1 MRKTALITGG
11 TRGIGLGIAKKLA
24 HEGIDLALNGVRPD
38 SEVREVLDELRQLG
52 VRVEYFP
59 GNIAE
64 KVDRERILN
73 GVKAKF
79 GVLNFFIN
87 NAGVAPR
94 VRADVL
100 EVAEEDFDHLMDIN
114 MRGTFFL
121 TQAFANWMV
130 ELKKVDASSDFS
142 IVTITSVSARLAST
156 NRAAYC
162 MAKAGLSMMSQVFAV
177 KLAEFGIPVFEI
189 QPGVIETDMTEKVKE
204 IYQERIQKGLTL
216 EPRMGKPED
225 IGKIVAALLRGDL
238 SYATGQIIAVD
249 GGMMVGRL

>member
-1 MRKTALITGG
+1 MKKTALITGG

-24 HEGIDLALNGVRPD
+24 QEGIDLALNGVRPE
-38 SEVREVLDELRQLG
+38 SEVQEVLGELRQLG
-52 VRVEYFP
+52 VRVEYFS

-64 KVDRERILN
+64 KTDRESILN

-79 GVLNFFIN
+79 GVLNFLIN

-100 EVAEEDFDHLMDIN
+100 DVAEEDFDHLMDIN
-114 MRGTFFL
+114 LRGTFFL

-130 ELKKVDASSDFS
+130 ELKKADDHSDFS
-142 IVTITSVSARLAST
+142 VITITSVSARLAST

-162 MAKAGLSMMSQVFAV
+162 MAKSGLSMMNQVFAV
-177 KLAEFGIPVFEI
+177 RLAEFGIPVFEI

-225 IGKIVAALLRGDL
+225 IGKVVASLLRGDL

>member
-1 MRKTALITGG
+1 MRKIALITGG
-11 TRGIGLGIAKKLA
+11 TRGIGLGMARKLA
-24 HEGIDLALNGVRPD
+24 KEGIDLALNGVRPE
-38 SEVREVLDELRQLG
+38 SEVKAVVEELSQVG
-52 VRVEYFP
+52 VKVEYFQ

-64 KVDRERILN
+64 KTDRENILN
-73 GVKAKF
+73 GVKTKF
-79 GVLNFFIN
+79 GSLNYLIN

-100 EVAEEDFDHLMDIN
+100 EVAEEDYDHLMDIN
-114 MRGTFFL
+114 LRGTFFL
-121 TQAFANWMV
+121 TQHIANWMV
-130 ELKKVDASSDFS
+130 EMKKESPSQDFS
-142 IVTITSVSARLAST
+142 IITITSVSARLAST

-162 MAKAGLSMMSQVFAV
+162 MAKSGLSMMNQVFAV

-204 IYQERIQKGLTL
+204 IYQERIRNGLTL
-216 EPRMGKPED
+216 EHRMGQPED

>member
-1 MRKTALITGG
+1 MKKIALITGG
-11 TRGIGLGIAKKLA
+11 TRGIGLGIARKLA
-24 HEGIDLALNGVRPD
+24 KEGIDLALNGVRPAV
-38 SEVREVLDELRQLG
+38 EVKEIVEELRQFG
-52 VRVEYFP
+52 IQVAYFQ
-59 GNIAE
+59 GNISE
-64 KVDRERILN
+64 KSDRQRILD
-73 GVKAKF
+73 GVKAEF
-79 GVLNFFIN
+79 GSLNFLIN

-114 MRGTFFL
+114 LRGTFFL
-121 TQAFANWMV
+121 TQHVANRMV
-130 ELKKVDASSDFS
+130 EMKRESPSQNFS

-162 MAKAGLSMMSQVFAV
+162 MAKSGLSMMNQVFAV

-216 EPRMGKPED
+216 EPRMGNPED
-225 IGKIVAALLRGDL
+225 IGKLVASLLRGDL

>member
-24 HEGIDLALNGVRPD
+24 HEGIDLALNGVRPESD
-38 SEVREVLDELRQLG
+38 VQEVLDELRQLG

-64 KVDRERILN
+64 KADREIILN

-79 GVLNFFIN
+79 GVLNFLIN

-114 MRGTFFL
+114 LRGTFFL

-130 ELKKVDASSDFS
+130 DLKKADASSDFS

-177 KLAEFGIPVFEI
+177 KLAEFGVPVFEI

-225 IGKIVAALLRGDL
+225 IGKIVASLIRGDL

>member
-1 MRKTALITGG
+1 MRKVALITGG

-24 HEGIDLALNGVRPD
+24 GEGIDLALNGVRAEA
-38 SEVREVLDELRQLG
+38 EVQDVLEELRKNG

-64 KVDRERILN
+64 KADRENILK
-73 GVKAKF
+73 GVKEKF
-79 GVLNFFIN
+79 RKVNFLVN

-114 MRGTFFL
+114 LKGTFFL
-121 TQAFANWMV
+121 SQAVAKWMT
-130 ELKKVDASSDFS
+130 ETRKSDADIPLS
-142 IVTITSVSARLAST
+142 IISITSVSAVLAST

-162 MAKAGLSMMSQVFAV
+162 MAKAGLSMMSKVLAV
-177 KLAEFGIPVFEI
+177 RLAEFNIPVYEI
-189 QPGVIETDMTEKVKE
+189 QPGVIETDMTEKVKSV
-204 IYQERIQKGLTL
+204 YQERIEKGLTL

-225 IGKIVAALLRGDL
+225 IGKVVTALLRGDL
-238 SYATGQIIAVD
+238 PYATGQILALD

>member
-1 MRKTALITGG
+1 MRKVALITGG

-24 HEGIDLALNGVRPD
+24 QEGIDLALNGVRPESD
-38 SEVREVLDELRQLG
+38 IVEVLDELRKSR

-64 KVDRERILN
+64 KADRETIVA
-73 GVKAKF
+73 GVKDKF
-79 GVLNFFIN
+79 GSLNFLVN

-114 MRGTFFL
+114 LKGTFFL
-121 TQAFANWMV
+121 TQAFAKWMM
-130 ELKKVDASSDFS
+130 EIRKSDADIPLS
-142 IVTITSVSARLAST
+142 IVSITSVSAVLAST

-162 MAKAGLSMMSQVFAV
+162 MAKAGLSMMSQVLAV
-177 KLAEFGIPVFEI
+177 RLAEFDIPVYEI
-189 QPGVIETDMTEKVKE
+189 QPGIIETDMTEKVKGV
-204 IYQERIQKGLTL
+204 YQDRIQNGLTL

-225 IGKIVAALLRGDL
+225 IGKAVAALLRGDL
-238 SYATGQIIAVD
+238 PYATGQILALD
-249 GGMMVGRL
+249 GGLMVGRL

>member
-1 MRKTALITGG
+1 MKKIALITGG

-24 HEGIDLALNGVRPD
+24 REGIDLALNGVRPEL
-38 SEVREVLDELRQLG
+38 EVKEVVEELRQFG
-52 VRVEYFP
+52 VQVAYLQ
-59 GNIAE
+59 GNISE
-64 KVDRERILN
+64 KSDRQRILE
-73 GVKAKF
+73 GVKAEF
-79 GVLNFFIN
+79 GYLNFLIN

-114 MRGTFFL
+114 LRGTFFL
-121 TQAFANWMV
+121 TQQVANWMV
-130 ELKKVDASSDFS
+130 ELKKESPNQDFS
-142 IVTITSVSARLAST
+142 MVTITSVSARLAST

-162 MAKAGLSMMSQVFAV
+162 MAKSGLSMMNQVFAV

-189 QPGVIETDMTEKVKE
+189 QPGVIETDMTEKVKD
-204 IYQERIQKGLTL
+204 IYEERIQKGLTL

-225 IGKIVAALLRGDL
+225 IGKLVAALLRGDL

>member
-1 MRKTALITGG
+1 MKKIALITGG
-11 TRGIGLGIAKKLA
+11 TRGIGLGIARKLA
-24 HEGIDLALNGVRPD
+24 KEGMDLALNGVRPAV
-38 SEVREVLDELRQLG
+38 EVKEIVEELRQFG
-52 VRVEYFP
+52 IQVAYFQ
-59 GNIAE
+59 GNISE
-64 KVDRERILN
+64 KSDRQRILN
-73 GVKAKF
+73 GVKAEF
-79 GVLNFFIN
+79 GSLNFLIN

-114 MRGTFFL
+114 LRGTFFV
-121 TQAFANWMV
+121 TQHVANWMV
-130 ELKKVDASSDFS
+130 EMKKESPAQDFS

-162 MAKAGLSMMSQVFAV
+162 MAKSGLSMMNQVFAV

-216 EPRMGKPED
+216 EPRMGNPED
-225 IGKIVAALLRGDL
+225 IGKLVASLLRGDL

>member
-1 MRKTALITGG
+1 MRKVALITGG

-24 HEGIDLALNGVRPD
+24 QEGIDLALNGVRPESD
-38 SEVREVLDELRQLG
+38 IVEVLDELRKSG

-64 KVDRERILN
+64 KVDRETIVA
-73 GVKAKF
+73 GVKEKF
-79 GVLNFFIN
+79 GSLNFLVN

-114 MRGTFFL
+114 LKGTFFL
-121 TQAFANWMV
+121 TQACAKWMM
-130 ELKKVDASSDFS
+130 EIRKSDEDTPLS
-142 IVTITSVSARLAST
+142 IVSITSVSAVLAST

-162 MAKAGLSMMSQVFAV
+162 MAKAGLSMMSKVLAV
-177 KLAEFGIPVFEI
+177 RLAEFDIPVYEI
-189 QPGVIETDMTEKVKE
+189 QPGIIETDMTEKVKGV
-204 IYQERIQKGLTL
+204 YQDRIQNGLTL

-225 IGKIVAALLRGDL
+225 IGKAVAALLRGDL
-238 SYATGQIIAVD
+238 PYATGQILALD
-249 GGMMVGRL
+249 GGLMVGRL